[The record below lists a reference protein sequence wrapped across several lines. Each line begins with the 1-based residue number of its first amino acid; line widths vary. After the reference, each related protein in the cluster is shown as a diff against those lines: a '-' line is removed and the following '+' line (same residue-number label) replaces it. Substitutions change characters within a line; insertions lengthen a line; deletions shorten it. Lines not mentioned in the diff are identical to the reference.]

1 MVPLEWSIE
10 MRHALFALLVGLLF
24 GSSAV
29 ANDPATTIADSQQ
42 VLTELVAIP
51 GRQIPE
57 RLLADA
63 QGIAI
68 VPRVIKIGF
77 VAGVRRG
84 SGVVLVRDAGR
95 AGGCGRGRGKTT
107 RQPMGTG

>member
-1 MVPLEWSIE
+1 
-10 MRHALFALLVGLLF
+10 MRHALFALLFALSFV
-24 GSSAV
+24 SSAV
-29 ANDPATTIADSQQ
+29 ANDPATTMANSQQ

-51 GRQIPE
+51 GRQIPA

-63 QGIAI
+63 QGVAI

-84 SGVVLVRDAGR
+84 HGVVLVRDADGNW
-95 AGGCGRGRGKTT
+95 GSTT
-107 RQPMGTG
+107 LTAS